1 MLEPLRFLGN
11 IGGIQAGVLATFTG
25 VRGLPWWYG
34 IAANNA
40 SPLLVIE
47 PDAIRF
53 RVVRRQRRP
62 FAEIACVDVRPA
74 PGTVNLDIDF
84 HGSILTF
91 AANVGTRELAAHVIA
106 SLPPGVPLS
115 SRAQA
120 LKVTA

>member
-62 FAEIACVDVRPA
+62 FAEIACVDVRQA